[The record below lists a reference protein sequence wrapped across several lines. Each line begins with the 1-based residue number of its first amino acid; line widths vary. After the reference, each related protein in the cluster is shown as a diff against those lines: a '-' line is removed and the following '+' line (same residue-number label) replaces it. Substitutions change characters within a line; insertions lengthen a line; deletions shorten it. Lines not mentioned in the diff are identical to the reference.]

1 MSWKEELFDEKNL
14 WQVYVRARRLTG
26 SKFNHW
32 ATRLGTLLI
41 LVTISYGMY
50 FSEPRLITPTDI
62 IAWVR
67 EWSST
72 GISFATSTLGF
83 LIAGFSIFASVTNKK
98 LFIALAHLD
107 YKDTGVSRLKFIFF
121 NFIVVFLHYL
131 SFLGLC
137 LFVKLFFGPSGPL
150 SLIVQ
155 DAIGGCLRLE
165 ETLVLISALII
176 GTWFIA
182 IVLMLKS
189 FIWNLYQAV
198 LLAIATEAE
207 FIDRRKS

>member
-1 MSWKEELFDEKNL
+1 MIGQLKRLQGALQLSCGHSCKGISMSWKEELFDEKNL

-107 YKDTGVSRLKFIFF
+107 YRDTGVSRLKFIFF
-121 NFIVVFLHYL
+121 NFIVVFPALSVILRVVSFCEVIFLGRAAHYL
-131 SFLGLC
+131 
-137 LFVKLFFGPSGPL
+137 
-150 SLIVQ
+150 
-155 DAIGGCLRLE
+155 
-165 ETLVLISALII
+165 
-176 GTWFIA
+176 
-182 IVLMLKS
+182 
-189 FIWNLYQAV
+189 
-198 LLAIATEAE
+198 
-207 FIDRRKS
+207 